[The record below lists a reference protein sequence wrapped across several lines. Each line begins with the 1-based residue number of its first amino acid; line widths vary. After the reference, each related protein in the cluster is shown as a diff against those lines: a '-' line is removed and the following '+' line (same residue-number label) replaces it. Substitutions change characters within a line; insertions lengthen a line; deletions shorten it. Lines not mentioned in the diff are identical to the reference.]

1 MSNSMKR
8 AVLLVDGYNM
18 IGLWPKLQASHY
30 SKGLETARRDL
41 AEILVNYST
50 VEDLET
56 KLIFDSQH
64 QYTPKVKETVS
75 NNLSVHFTDYGQ
87 TADTFIEK
95 FCATYRHQFK
105 SSGQRLIVATSD
117 RVQRLTVSGY
127 GAELMS
133 AQQLAHAVEHIA
145 RRYHRRHKSG
155 KQTSGRFLFSSLD
168 AEAQQRLIK
177 MRMGQKDE

>member
-1 MSNSMKR
+1 MSKSMKR

-30 SKGLETARRDL
+30 FKGLEIARRDL
-41 AEILVNYST
+41 VEILVNYSA
-50 VEDLET
+50 VEDLDT

-64 QYTPKVKETVS
+64 QYTPKVKEMIT

-105 SSGQRLIVATSD
+105 LSGQRLIVATSD
-117 RVQRLTVSGY
+117 RVQRLTVEGY

-133 AQQLAHAVEHIA
+133 AQQLAQSVDHIA
-145 RRYHRRHKSG
+145 RRYHRRYKSG
-155 KQTSGRFLFSSLD
+155 KQTTSRFLFSSLD
-168 AEAQQRLIK
+168 AEAQKRLTK
-177 MRMGQKDE
+177 MRMGHKD